1 MVLQKTGLILER
13 HNSILDYNGHTK
25 QNKDLIRTDKVLFE
39 AFITVD
45 ERYFVMNDHVID
57 IQEQTN
63 LGYLWDSLDVFKKIF
78 GNVQVDNSE
87 YREIQEGMS
96 SLPLLENKSDLYL
109 IRDILIEGFWSSVGD
124 GISDFGNWAKDKVV
138 DAGKSIASFA
148 DSAWNNIKKFG
159 VAISELDFK
168 KVLSMIGKGV
178 LWVLRKF
185 KDAAYSTVGII
196 VDAILVATGIGKVA
210 QGVFWGLVTGLDV
223 YQISTG
229 DWEPKGTPTWERWLD
244 LVCDVIGLLGAG
256 VAAKGARGLVKGI
269 KSASQ
274 IPKFIKKNKAIM
286 NVINKLK
293 SGASWVISKITS
305 ILKKLKG
312 KWKPLDK
319 FIDKIISFC
328 KKVFTGLKNFAKK
341 LFPETSKLT
350 AKQKLSR
357 GVKAGGAA
365 TGIMYGIDKYSEKKG
380 KESAQSVDQAI
391 DNIDLSTAEFDPD
404 EI

>member
-1 MVLQKTGLILER
+1 MLER
-13 HNSILDYNGHTK
+13 HNSILNYSGHSNQT
-25 QNKDLIRTDKVLFE
+25 KDLIRTDKVLFE

-87 YREIQEGMS
+87 YREIQEGVS

-138 DAGKSIASFA
+138 DAGKGIASFA
-148 DSAWNNIKKFG
+148 SSAWDNVKKMG
-159 VAISELDFK
+159 IAISEMDFK

-223 YQISTG
+223 YQLSTG
-229 DWEPKGTPTWERWLD
+229 DWEPKGTPTWEKWLD

-269 KSASQ
+269 KSATQ

-286 NVINKLK
+286 NIITKLK

-305 ILKKLKG
+305 VLKGLKG

-328 KKVFTGLKNFAKK
+328 KKVFTGLKNFVKK
-341 LFPETSKLT
+341 LFPATKKLT
-350 AKQKLSR
+350 PKQKLSR
-357 GVKAGGAA
+357 GVKAGGVA

-380 KESAQSVDQAI
+380 EESSKKVDQAI
-391 DNIDLSTAEFDPD
+391 DNIDLSTAEFDYD